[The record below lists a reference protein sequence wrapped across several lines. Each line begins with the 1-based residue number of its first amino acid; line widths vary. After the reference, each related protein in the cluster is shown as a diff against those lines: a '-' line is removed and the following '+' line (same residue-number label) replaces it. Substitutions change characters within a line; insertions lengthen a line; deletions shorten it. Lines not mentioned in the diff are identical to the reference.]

1 MKRSL
6 VAITLL
12 ILSFGL
18 CEAGEA
24 PGILD
29 ENDRISYSLGYQ
41 IGGDFKRQGTDL
53 KSDLVVQG
61 IQDALKGDK
70 PRMAPEEMKKT
81 LVELKRKVTATQ
93 QEERKMV
100 AEKSR
105 AEGETFLAENAKKE
119 GVVTLPSGL
128 EYKILKEGTGA
139 SPQATDNV
147 TVHYRGTLIDGTEFD
162 STFKAGQPAKF
173 DLSQPGVI
181 PGWIEALQLMKE
193 GDKFQVVIPSD
204 LAYGERGAGGAI
216 APNSVLIFEV
226 DLTKVENTPK
236 EEAPK
241 EPSKPEEPKKEEAP
255 KPDTK

>member
-24 PGILD
+24 PEIRD

-41 IGGDFKRQGTDL
+41 IGGDFKRQGVDL

-61 IQDALKGDK
+61 MRDAVQGAK
-70 PRMAPEEMKKT
+70 PLLTPEEMKKT
-81 LVELKRKVTATQ
+81 LVELKRKVTAAQ
-93 QEERKMV
+93 QEERKLS

-105 AEGETFLAENAKKE
+105 AEGEAFLAENAKRE

-128 EYKILKEGTGA
+128 QYKIVKDGAGA

-162 STFKAGQPAKF
+162 SSHKRNQPAIF
-173 DLSQPGVI
+173 RVNGVI
-181 PGWIEALQLMKE
+181 RGWTEALQIMKPE
-193 GDKFQVVIPSD
+193 AKWLLFIPAK
-204 LAYGERGAGGAI
+204 LAYGERGTGSAI
-216 APNSVLIFEV
+216 PPNSALIFEV
-226 DLTKVENTPK
+226 ELLKVN
-236 EEAPK
+236 
-241 EPSKPEEPKKEEAP
+241 
-255 KPDTK
+255 